1 MKRFVLLLAAS
12 ATLLVPAAPAFAT
25 SARPEA
31 VDGAMSA
38 PATTAQLDGVSRIP
52 PELCFAF
59 FGSDIE
65 NVLCS
70 THS

>member
-25 SARPEA
+25 SARP
-31 VDGAMSA
+31 DS
-38 PATTAQLDGVSRIP
+38 TTRLESVSKIP

-59 FGSDIE
+59 FGSDLE
-65 NVLCS
+65 NLVCS
-70 THS
+70 SR

>member
-12 ATLLVPAAPAFAT
+12 ATLLVPAAPAFAA
-25 SARPEA
+25 SARPAA

-38 PATTAQLDGVSRIP
+38 PAATSQLESVSRIP

-59 FGSDIE
+59 FGSDLE
-65 NVLCS
+65 NLVCS
-70 THS
+70 TH

>member
-1 MKRFVLLLAAS
+1 
-12 ATLLVPAAPAFAT
+12 
-25 SARPEA
+25 

-59 FGSDIE
+59 FGSDLE

-70 THS
+70 TH

>member
-12 ATLLVPAAPAFAT
+12 ATLLVPAAPAFA
-25 SARPEA
+25 SARPAA

-70 THS
+70 TH